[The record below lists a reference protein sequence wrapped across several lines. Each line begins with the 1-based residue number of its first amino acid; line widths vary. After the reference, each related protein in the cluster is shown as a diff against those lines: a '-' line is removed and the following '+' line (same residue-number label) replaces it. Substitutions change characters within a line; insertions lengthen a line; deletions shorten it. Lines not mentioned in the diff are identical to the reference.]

1 MNDFDTIVI
10 GSGAGGLTAALAL
23 AQSGQKVLVLE
34 QHYLPG
40 GWCQT
45 FALEGYKFSPGVH
58 YIGEIGPGGQM
69 RAIFEGLGLSQD
81 ISFYELNPDG
91 FDHILIGGER
101 FDIPKGRAAFAERLK
116 SRFPREA
123 RGIDG
128 YLTTTERL
136 GRELATAMDIQSW
149 RDALLLPFR
158 APKLMRWGLFSTQSL
173 INSHVRDPKLR
184 AVFASQCGDHGLP
197 PSMAPA
203 PLHAAVSS
211 HYFGGGFYPK
221 GGGGAIPRAFIR
233 ALRRAGGEI
242 RVRTPVSSIVME
254 GRRAVGVR
262 LADGTLLRATNVI
275 SNADPHMTFERLVGR
290 EHLSRR
296 LRSKLAKTSYSISA
310 ISLFLAADV
319 DPRVHGLDSGN
330 VWYYAHDDIDALY
343 RLPFTPEG
351 MAVEDIPGFFL
362 TVTTLKDPS
371 KDYGRTH
378 TMEAFSFVNWTMF
391 REWATSKFGDRP
403 EGYKKVKAIVQERML
418 RAVGKIIPGVEKR
431 VVFADVATPL
441 TNLHYVAA
449 TEGNLYGTAKTLSHV
464 GPFAYQ
470 VKTEI
475 PGLWLTGASTVAH
488 GVMGV
493 MISGLITARSIL
505 RCRTDELLQQ
515 HGPALVTRLSD
526 APDEKSTPLDLE
538 MELRASA

>member
-319 DPRVHGLDSGN
+319 DRKITGEHTPWRRFRLLTGRCFASGRQASSATDRKATKRSKRLFRSECCARSARSFRVSKS
-330 VWYYAHDDIDALY
+330 ALCSRTSQR
-343 RLPFTPEG
+343 RLP
-351 MAVEDIPGFFL
+351 IC
-362 TVTTLKDPS
+362 TTLQPP
-371 KDYGRTH
+371 
-378 TMEAFSFVNWTMF
+378 
-391 REWATSKFGDRP
+391 REIFTAPRRRC
-403 EGYKKVKAIVQERML
+403 RML
-418 RAVGKIIPGVEKR
+418 AHSRIKSKR
-431 VVFADVATPL
+431 KSRGSGSPAQVP
-441 TNLHYVAA
+441 
-449 TEGNLYGTAKTLSHV
+449 SHTV
-464 GPFAYQ
+464 S
-470 VKTEI
+470 
-475 PGLWLTGASTVAH
+475 WAS
-488 GVMGV
+488 
-493 MISGLITARSIL
+493 
-505 RCRTDELLQQ
+505 
-515 HGPALVTRLSD
+515 
-526 APDEKSTPLDLE
+526 
-538 MELRASA
+538 